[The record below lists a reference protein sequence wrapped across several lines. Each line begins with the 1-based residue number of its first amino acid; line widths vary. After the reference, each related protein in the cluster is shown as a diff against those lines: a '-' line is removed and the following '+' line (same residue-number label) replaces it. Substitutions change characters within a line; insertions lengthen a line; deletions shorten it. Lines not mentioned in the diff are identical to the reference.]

1 MAEPYHNLKIEN
13 FTPVMQQYLTER
25 KKLTGK
31 SILLFR
37 MGDFYEAFFQDA
49 EDIAQELE
57 ITLTG
62 RPESNYPGG
71 RLPMAGVPQKAV
83 KGYISRLLERDYK
96 VYVAE
101 QMADPKTCKGLV
113 PREIVKIFTPGT
125 INDLDLLESYRNNF
139 IAAICGEKFKGESE
153 TYGLAYADISTGEFY
168 ATELSAKFLE
178 EELARIKAAEIIAP
192 SSKVKEE
199 GMIVAEEKVQ
209 LDLIAFNLK
218 KDLSPFNKN
227 NFDIDL
233 ARQNL
238 SSVFEINSV
247 DKLVKESF
255 SPDSKGLALK
265 AAGALIE
272 YFKETAGSEFAQNS
286 SKNFDVIKTYAV
298 SEYMLLDKATR
309 KNLELTESSSGDK
322 KTSLFAT
329 IDKTASK
336 PGRRRLQNWLEQPL
350 FDLTIVNARQDAVT
364 EFIKNT
370 DERTSIQALLRR
382 TYDIDRL
389 SARLASGLIS
399 PRELNN
405 LKDSLLAVVEISSL
419 LDQFQSPIISSL
431 KHIPDSILSFCR
443 EVESAVKTD
452 PPMTITEGG
461 MLNIGYNAELDE
473 YISLVEDSES
483 WLKNYEE
490 AQREKLGIKNL
501 KVSFNKVHGYF
512 LETSRAN
519 ESKITDEYVVKQTM
533 VNNVRFMSEDL
544 QSFEEKI
551 TNAESRR
558 NGLEYKIYNEL
569 RKTLAKEAGLTK
581 QIAHCVAD
589 LDSLQALAQLAF
601 DNNFVRPELNDSL
614 KIEIIQGRH
623 PVVEAHLPMGAFVP
637 NDLKDTQIMILTG
650 PNMAGKSTFMRQN
663 ALIILLAQIGSYVP
677 AESARIGLVDRIFT
691 RIGASD
697 DLSSGQSTFMV
708 EMTEAASI
716 LNSMTEKSFVILDEI
731 GRGTSTY
738 DGVAIA
744 WSILEYIAKTA
755 APRTIFATHYHELA
769 NLEKL
774 FESIQNYQVLVTE
787 NPNARGKNKIEFL
800 HKVAKGSADKSY
812 GIEVAKLAGLPKE
825 VLQRATS
832 INNQLQAQRK
842 QKLGLSS
849 KNMDNL
855 KSAINKDGDL
865 EIDKLP
871 LFEMSSN

>member
-1 MAEPYHNLKIEN
+1 VAEPYHNLKIEN

-31 SILLFR
+31 SVLLFR

-83 KGYISRLLERDYK
+83 KGYIARLLDRDYK
-96 VYVAE
+96 VYIAE

-113 PREIVKIFTPGT
+113 PRSIVKIFTSGT

-139 IAAICGEKFKGESE
+139 IAAICPEKFKDESD

-178 EELARIKAAEIIAP
+178 EELARIQAAEIIAP
-192 SSKVKEE
+192 SSRVKEE

-209 LDLIAFNLK
+209 IDVSSFNLK
-218 KDLSPFNKN
+218 KELSPFNKE

-255 SPDSKGLALK
+255 APDSKGLALK

-272 YFKETAGSEFAQNS
+272 YFKETLSSEFAQNS
-286 SKNFDVIKTYAV
+286 SKNFDVIKTYTV
-298 SEYMLLDKATR
+298 SEFMLLDKATR
-309 KNLELTESSSGDK
+309 KNLELTESTTGNK
-322 KTSLFAT
+322 RTSLFAT

-350 FDLTIVNARQDAVT
+350 FDLAVVNARQEAVT
-364 EFIKNT
+364 EFIISN
-370 DERTSIQALLRR
+370 DERLSIQALLKR

-389 SARLASGLIS
+389 SGRLASTLIS

-419 LDQFQSPIISSL
+419 LDQFKSPIISSL
-431 KHIPDSILSFCR
+431 KYIPDSILSFCR
-443 EVESAVKTD
+443 EVESAVKPDPSLAITD
-452 PPMTITEGG
+452 GG
-461 MLNIGYNAELDE
+461 ILNVGYNQELDE

-483 WLKNYEE
+483 WLKNYENE
-490 AQREKLGIKNL
+490 QRGKLGIKNL
-501 KVSFNKVHGYF
+501 KVSFNKIHGYF

-519 ESKITDEYVVKQTM
+519 ESKITDDYVVKQTM
-533 VNNVRFMSEDL
+533 VNTVRFMSEDL

-569 RKTLAKEAGLTK
+569 RRTLAGQSSLIK
-581 QIAHCVAD
+581 QIANATAD
-589 LDSLQALAQLAF
+589 LDAIQALAQLAV
-601 DNNFVRPELNDSL
+601 DQDFVRPELNDSL
-614 KIEIIQGRH
+614 DLEIIQGRH
-623 PVVEAHLPMGAFVP
+623 PVVEANLSMGAFVP

-650 PNMAGKSTFMRQN
+650 PNMAGKSTYMRQN

-744 WSILEYIAKTA
+744 WSILEYIAKTF

-769 NLEKL
+769 NLARI
-774 FESIQNYQVLVTE
+774 FNSIKNYQVLVAE

-800 HKVAKGSADKSY
+800 HKVAPGSADKSY

-825 VLQRATS
+825 VIQRATA

-842 QKLGLSS
+842 QKLGLNS
-849 KNMDNL
+849 KNMDSV
-855 KSAINKDGDL
+855 KSAINQDGDL

-871 LFEMSSN
+871 LFST